1 MSWWSLQQNT
11 HLLCQLS
18 SYSAVA
24 WQVLL
29 AFTLIRKEG
38 VRNEFWGQAIVDGA
52 SVLDTKRNKLRIN
65 LGDLKV
71 RPHINQCY
79 GISAAW

>member
-1 MSWWSLQQNT
+1 
-11 HLLCQLS
+11 
-18 SYSAVA
+18 
-24 WQVLL
+24 VLL

-71 RPHINQCY
+71 RTNINQSNGQMGRG
-79 GISAAW
+79 GIRSCSAGIYIRWVGDIC

>member
-1 MSWWSLQQNT
+1 MLP
-11 HLLCQLS
+11 
-18 SYSAVA
+18 SAVPL
-24 WQVLL
+24 QVLL

-71 RPHINQCY
+71 RPNINQWNGAFRLRGRIRSC
-79 GISAAW
+79 SDR